1 MYVSRKETLIIYES
15 PNRVKK
21 TLSYMLDILGNRKVS
36 VARELTKKFET
47 YYRGYIKDILET
59 TLDTRGEYVIVVEGS
74 TTSDVKIEDP
84 VELVLSYMKQGYDE
98 KEAIK
103 LASKDLGVHKSEVYK
118 IFKIDKNN

>member
-15 PNRVKK
+15 PNRVQK
-21 TLSYMLDILGNRKVS
+21 TLSYMLDILGNRKGECS
-36 VARELTKKFET
+36 KRTYKESLKP

-98 KEAIK
+98 KEANSK
-103 LASKDLGVHKSEVYK
+103 QASSDLGVHKSEVYK
-118 IFKIDKNN
+118 IGI